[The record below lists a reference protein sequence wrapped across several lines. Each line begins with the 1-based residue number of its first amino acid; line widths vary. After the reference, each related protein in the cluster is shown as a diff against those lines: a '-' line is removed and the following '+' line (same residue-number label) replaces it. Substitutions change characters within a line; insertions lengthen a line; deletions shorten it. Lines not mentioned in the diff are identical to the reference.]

1 MAGRS
6 NRNVPLSGRLT
17 LAAVASPLHLRIQC
31 ACSIL
36 YPMATCRIG
45 VDIGGTFTDFVVL
58 HPESGKLETF
68 KLLSTPHN
76 PAEAVLQ
83 GICLITSQAPPFGI
97 KIVHGSTVAANALLE
112 RKGARTVLITTR
124 GFRDIL
130 QIGRQNR
137 PSLYDLEFEPPQ
149 PLVPDDLRLEVDE
162 RVDHLGRILKS
173 LDPNQLEDIVATLR
187 ELKPESVAVCFL
199 FSFLHPEHEQSV
211 AERLREEGYFVSL
224 SSEILPE
231 FREYERTS
239 TTAVNAYVTPVLDRY
254 LFSLENDLGADV
266 QCALPRL
273 RVMQSSGGVI
283 SPEEA
288 RRKGVHCILSGPAG
302 GVIGSQYI
310 ARQSLKLNRAP
321 LYADGQIR
329 LITFDMGGTSTD
341 VSLIEGAPRMTTEAM
356 IGGMPIRIPLLDIH
370 TIGAGGGSIAQVD
383 MGGALRVGPQSA
395 GADPGPACYGRGD
408 LPTVTDANLVLGR
421 LAPEYFLGGKMP
433 LDVDRATQA
442 LEKLGEKLGLNREQ
456 TALGIVEVVNAHME
470 RALRLISVE
479 RGYDPADFTLLSFGG
494 AGGLHACELAQKLGI
509 QRVLIPSYA
518 SVLSALGMLMADVS
532 RDYSLTVMLPGDTPP
547 ETIEESMAPLIERGL
562 ADLAR
567 EGISEDHIQISRMLD
582 MRYVGQS
589 YELIVPYSD
598 HYIDDFHAAHLKE
611 YSYQRVEAP
620 VEIVNV
626 RVRAIGAGDPPALP
640 AVSLAGP
647 DPSQAYIDTRQ
658 VVLPIGTRPIPVYRG
673 EKLLPGNQI
682 HGPALMLRDDTTVLL
697 VDSVTG
703 TVDQLGSLS
712 LDVPEGMT

>member
-1 MAGRS
+1 M
-6 NRNVPLSGRLT
+6 V
-17 LAAVASPLHLRIQC
+17 
-31 ACSIL
+31 
-36 YPMATCRIG
+36 TCRIG

-58 HPESGKLETF
+58 HTETGNLETF
-68 KLLSTPHN
+68 KLLSTPHD

-83 GICLITSQAPPFGI
+83 GVRRITHQALLSGFE
-97 KIVHGSTVAANALLE
+97 IVHGSTVATNALLE
-112 RKGARTVLITTR
+112 RKGARTALITTR
-124 GFRDIL
+124 GFRDVL

-137 PSLYDLEFEPPQ
+137 PSLYDLDFELPQ
-149 PLVPDDLRLEVDE
+149 PLVPDDLRLEADE
-162 RVDHLGRILKS
+162 RVDHLGRVV
-173 LDPNQLEDIVATLR
+173 QLSDLGQMDEIISTLQ

-199 FSFLHPEHEQSV
+199 FSFLHPDHEQSV
-211 AERLREEGYFVSL
+211 ARCLREEGYFVSL

-254 LFSLENDLGADV
+254 LFSLEAGLRRGERIDS
-266 QCALPRL
+266 PRL
-273 RVMQSSGGVI
+273 QVMQSSGGII

-288 RRKGVHCILSGPAG
+288 RRRGVHCILSGPAG

-310 ARQSLKLNRAP
+310 AEQALRLNQAP
-321 LYADGQIR
+321 SSANEPIK

-341 VSLIEGAPRMTTEAM
+341 VSLINGAPRMTTEAM

-383 MGGALRVGPQSA
+383 AGGALRVGPQSA

-408 LPTVTDANLVLGR
+408 LPTVTDANLALGR

-433 LDVDRATQA
+433 LDVDRSTQA
-442 LEKLGEKLGLNREQ
+442 LKKLGDELGLSIEQ
-456 TALGIVEVVNAHME
+456 AALGMIEVVNAHME

-479 RGYDPADFTLLSFGG
+479 RGHDPADFTLLSFGG

-509 QRVLIPSYA
+509 RRVLIPSYA
-518 SVLSALGMLMADVS
+518 SVLSALGMLMADMI
-532 RDYSLTVMLPGDTPP
+532 RDYSLTVMMPGDTAP
-547 ETIEESMAPLIERGL
+547 ETIHARMAPLIERGR
-562 ADLAR
+562 ADLTS
-567 EGISEDHIQISRMLD
+567 EGVPEERIQISRMLD

-589 YELIVPYSD
+589 YELIIPFSD
-598 HYIDDFHAAHLKE
+598 HYIDDFHAAHLRE

-626 RVRAIGAGDPPALP
+626 RVRAIGAGDPPTLS
-640 AVSLAGP
+640 VSPLAGP
-647 DPSQAYIDTRQ
+647 DPSPAYIDTRH
-658 VVLPIGTRPIPVYRG
+658 VVLPKGGHPIPVYRG

-682 HGPALMLRDDTTVLL
+682 HGPALVLRDDTTVLL
-697 VDSVTG
+697 VDGVSG
-703 TVDQLGSLS
+703 SVDQLDSLRLDIPGGSQG
-712 LDVPEGMT
+712 E